1 MIVIEEGRL
10 TDCYRR
16 VEAVSP
22 FAQEERVFVETRSS
36 DVHFLS
42 AQHVAIARPN
52 IQLLFIDLFYFNLT
66 RDLRYSIS

>member
-10 TDCYRR
+10 TDRYRR

-22 FAQEERVFVETRSS
+22 FAQEERVFVEARSS

-42 AQHVAIARPN
+42 AQHVTVSRPN
-52 IQLLFIDLFYFNLT
+52 IQLLFIDLSYFNLT
-66 RDLRYSIS
+66 GGLRY